1 MQEQVNNAVE
11 SAKEA
16 AASVTGRVSD
26 FFQGSPFAT
35 PVGRKIEMATDATV
49 LATENWEL
57 NMEICDFINNT
68 AEGGRDAMRAIRK
81 RLHSQMSK
89 NNAVVMY
96 TLTVLE
102 TCVKNCDIRFHELV
116 CQKDFINELVKL
128 LGPKFDAPQV
138 IQEHVLGLIQ
148 SWNDVFQ
155 DDPRLQGVCQIY
167 NELKAKGVQFPV
179 ADPNS
184 MAPILTPKRTVFPV
198 KKTASDVQEDATGQ
212 GILDLELQ
220 NFAGPSQSVQPT
232 PQQLEKLRKELD
244 VVNGNLKVMRE
255 LLSEMVPG
263 KEAPDDLQLLD
274 ELHIVVKQMHVR
286 IQDLIRS
293 VQNDE
298 VMYELLMVND
308 DCNNLFEKYNRYM
321 VNRALGMKENAG
333 SESNL
338 IELDDQTLNQQLD
351 ALKISDASSFTGTE
365 ASGIREQSGTSQ
377 LTMMANKN
385 APVSDREAAEM
396 AEWLEAQEGKKES
409 AVTSSVTIP
418 SGSTES
424 EAFLHDQSTSKD
436 KAKMTL

>member
-1 MQEQVNNAVE
+1 ME

-16 AASVTGRVSD
+16 AASVTERVSD
-26 FFQGSPFAT
+26 FFQGNPFAT
-35 PVGRKIEMATDATV
+35 PVGRKIEMATDATI
-49 LATENWEL
+49 LATENWGL

-116 CQKDFINELVKL
+116 CQKDFINELVRL

-155 DDPRLQGVCQIY
+155 VDPRLQGVCQIY

-179 ADPNS
+179 ADPGS
-184 MAPILTPKRTVFPV
+184 VAPILTPKRTVFSV
-198 KKTASDVQEDATGQ
+198 KKPVATNVQDDTGQ
-212 GILDLELQ
+212 RMLNPESQ

-232 PQQLEKLRKELD
+232 PEQLDKLRKELD

-274 ELHIVVKQMHVR
+274 ELHIVVKQMHIR

-298 VMYELLMVND
+298 IMYELLMVND

-321 VNRALGMKENAG
+321 VNRACGTKENAG

-351 ALKISDASSFTGTE
+351 ALKISNASNFTGAE
-365 ASGIREQSGTSQ
+365 DSGIREQTGIIQRAVIT
-377 LTMMANKN
+377 NKN

-409 AVTSSVTIP
+409 AVASSVTIP
-418 SGSTES
+418 NEGETP
-424 EAFLHDQSTSKD
+424 LHDQSTSKD
-436 KAKMTL
+436 KAKTTL

>member
-1 MQEQVNNAVE
+1 MGRIKTGRIVGADVVLCPFFNAFDAVVLDFKVTNAME

-16 AASVTGRVSD
+16 AASVTERVGD
-26 FFQGSPFAT
+26 FFHGSPFAT

-49 LATENWEL
+49 LATENWGL

-68 AEGGRDAMRAIRK
+68 TEGGRDAMRAIRK

-116 CQKDFINELVKL
+116 CQKDFINELVRL

-155 DDPRLQGVCQIY
+155 DNPRLQGVCQIY

-184 MAPILTPKRTVFPV
+184 MAPILTPKRNTE
-198 KKTASDVQEDATGQ
+198 A
-212 GILDLELQ
+212 Q

-232 PQQLEKLRKELD
+232 PEQMEKLRGELD

-263 KEAPDDLQLLD
+263 EEAPDDLQLLD
-274 ELHIVVKQMHVR
+274 ELHIVIKHMHVR

-298 VMYELLMVND
+298 IMCELLMIND
-308 DCNNLFEKYNRYM
+308 ECNNLFEKYNRR
-321 VNRALGMKENAG
+321 VANRTCGTEENASLEG
-333 SESNL
+333 NL
-338 IELDDQTLNQQLD
+338 IELDDQTLSQELDTLKILD
-351 ALKISDASSFTGTE
+351 ASNFAGMESSGT
-365 ASGIREQSGTSQ
+365 RKQSGTSQ
-377 LTMMANKN
+377 PVVTKS
-385 APVSDREAAEM
+385 APVSDREAAEI
-396 AEWLEAQEGKKES
+396 AEWLEAQEGC
-409 AVTSSVTIP
+409 
-418 SGSTES
+418 STER
-424 EAFLHDQSTSKD
+424 EASPHDQSTSKD
-436 KAKMTL
+436 KAKTTL